1 MFDPNFTYLKQS
13 TAAFFIFAQNLYL
26 HSWVMTNSF
35 IHWGGGDWFIIAG
48 IASVKSDKMK
58 NWDDWE
64 WEKEVVN
71 NVRLSD
77 LVFKREN
84 VDVVGV
90 IVHRIPSCTR
100 KDEMIR
106 KLFSELNIPYVG
118 AMPEDSVL
126 QSVQV
131 GCF

>member
-1 MFDPNFTYLKQS
+1 
-13 TAAFFIFAQNLYL
+13 
-26 HSWVMTNSF
+26 
-35 IHWGGGDWFIIAG
+35 
-48 IASVKSDKMK
+48 MK
-58 NWDDWE
+58 NCDDWE

-131 GCF
+131 GCFNSTLFFFPPKICVFLAILFLGAFIMVLCK